1 MKLVVPLTMLL
12 SCAMALAQQAVDV
25 EAEPHYHLL
34 LGNDQVRV
42 FLLTLATDESALVH
56 FRHSFLTIALQDGE
70 VIIWDEGKSPIQ
82 HFQVHKGETS
92 FVWLT
97 QDQQTKGVSGGFRND
112 RPGNYRNITIEFLD
126 PAVGWAQMGN
136 GTISPPASMFL
147 GGALVADVLLQ
158 PSDEF
163 PAPEKPGAELVIPL
177 NEVHLKGANT
187 VRVRNSIGEV
197 AWIPAEA
204 PSKITKHRN
213 GTLRV
218 SSPCSCGLATPRIR
232 RQHHNKLRASSAI
245 LWGCCA
251 MGLGI
256 RRDEIRTL
264 VVPLAKNANASTTRA
279 GAPSATRTH
288 SFT

>member
-1 MKLVVPLTMLL
+1 MQFDLTYNLCMKLVVPLTMLL

-158 PSDEF
+158 PGDEF

-187 VRVRNSIGEV
+187 VRIRNSIGEV

-204 PSKITKHRN
+204 PSKITNTGRDPARFIAVQ
-213 GTLRV
+213 LR
-218 SSPCSCGLATPRIR
+218 PG
-232 RQHHNKLRASSAI
+232 
-245 LWGCCA
+245 
-251 MGLGI
+251 
-256 RRDEIRTL
+256 D
-264 VVPLAKNANASTTRA
+264 STNPPA
-279 GAPSATRTH
+279 AP
-288 SFT
+288 